1 MNLLI
6 IFIILSV
13 VNVILNTV
21 KSIVTIKGGWLSS
34 ALING
39 LTFYVYTYVLIYTNC
54 DLDMHLKAII
64 TGVINI
70 VGVAI
75 VKLIEAKMRKD
86 KLWKVEAT
94 FPHKENFVHNLDVWA
109 KVNKIP
115 MNYIDI
121 EKYYI
126 VNFYSATQKESLAI
140 KEFIKK
146 FDGKYFATETKI
158 L

>member
-6 IFIILSV
+6 IFVVLSI
-13 VNVILNTV
+13 VNVVLNTV
-21 KSIVTIKGGWLSS
+21 KSIVTVKGGWLSS

-54 DLDMHLKAII
+54 DLDMHLKAVI
-64 TGVINI
+64 TGLINI

-75 VKLIEAKMRKD
+75 VKIIETKMRKD

-94 FPHKENFVHNLDVWA
+94 FPHKDNFAHNLKVWA
-109 KVNKIP
+109 EVNKIP

-121 EKYYI
+121 DKYFI

-146 FDGKYFATETKI
+146 FDGKYFASETKI